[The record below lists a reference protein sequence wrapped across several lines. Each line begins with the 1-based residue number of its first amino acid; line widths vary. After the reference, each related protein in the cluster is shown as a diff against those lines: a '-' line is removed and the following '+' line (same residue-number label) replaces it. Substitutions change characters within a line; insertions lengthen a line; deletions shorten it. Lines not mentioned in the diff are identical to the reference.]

1 MQEQRQLQQQLG
13 VLPSLMAI
21 VPGAPHQ
28 GSPSVVTATRAHSN
42 AFPAFPDASVAPQHQ
57 ASQLVSKGG

>member
-1 MQEQRQLQQQLG
+1 MQEQQQQQQQLG
-13 VLPSLMAI
+13 VLPSLMDI

-28 GSPSVVTATRAHSN
+28 GPSSVVTATRAHSN
-42 AFPAFPDASVAPQHQ
+42 ALPVFPDASVAPQHQ